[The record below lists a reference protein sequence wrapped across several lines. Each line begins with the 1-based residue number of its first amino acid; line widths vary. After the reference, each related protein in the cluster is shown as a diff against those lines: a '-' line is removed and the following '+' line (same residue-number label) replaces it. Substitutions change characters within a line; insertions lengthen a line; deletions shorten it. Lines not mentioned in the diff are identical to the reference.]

1 MLRTFCIFTLVLFMG
16 NLTAE
21 PLILPVPV
29 VAESAWEQA
38 ENLKRNQS
46 RLRKL
51 QSAAKACSGMR
62 VVLAESAEAR
72 VRRPVEIAR
81 LSAREQEE
89 IRTIIER
96 LQAIKSAPAGE
107 FAIPYVVSLELLG
120 KDGKVLAAVD
130 YLDAAPEGLV
140 SGEGYAAGSRYKLAG
155 TDASA
160 WHLLL
165 RADYARQIAA
175 NPAPTRLRSRP
186 PRLYK
191 MPAPPEP
198 DPSPAFD
205 PHAGEYFHY
214 NCKDKHRG
222 HKHKKSNHYCDH
234 PQKH

>member
-1 MLRTFCIFTLVLFMG
+1 MLRTLSILILVLFTG
-16 NLTAE
+16 NLTAA
-21 PLILPVPV
+21 PLIMPAPLVL
-29 VAESAWEQA
+29 ESDGEQA
-38 ENLKRNQS
+38 KNLKRNQA

-51 QSAAKACSGMR
+51 QSAAKACSDMR

-81 LSAREQEE
+81 LSAREQELL
-89 IRTIIER
+89 RTIIER
-96 LQAIKSAPAGE
+96 LQAIKSAPAGA
-107 FAIPYVVSLELLG
+107 FALPHVVSLELLG
-120 KDGKVLAAVD
+120 KDGKVLGAVD

-140 SGEGYAAGSRYKLAG
+140 SREGYAAGSRYKLTG

-175 NPAPTRLRSRP
+175 NPAPSRLRSRA

-191 MPAPPEP
+191 MPVPPEP
-198 DPSPAFD
+198 DPSPAFE
-205 PHAGEYFHY
+205 PHADEYFHY